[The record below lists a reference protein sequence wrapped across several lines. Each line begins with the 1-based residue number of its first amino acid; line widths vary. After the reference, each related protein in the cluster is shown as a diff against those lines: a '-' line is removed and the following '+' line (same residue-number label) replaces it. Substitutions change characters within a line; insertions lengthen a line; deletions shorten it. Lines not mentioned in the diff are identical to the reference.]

1 MLNFDQNLK
10 VLVRTASRPLE
21 RITMVKSDKSKKKS
35 PPMVCLLQIV
45 VYNHRYLN
53 NSESNW
59 RFMLKDKCFLI
70 TGGTGSFGHTLVNK
84 LLSTDIGEILIFSRD
99 EAKQHFMSQQITD
112 GRIRFILGDVRNY
125 DSLSRALINVDYV
138 FHAAALKQVPA
149 SESFP
154 WEFLQTNVQG
164 SHNLLRAISDSKVS
178 KSVFLSTDKAVYPL
192 NAMGMTKALMEKLVR
207 SDDYSSNS
215 TSVITRY
222 GNVIGSRG
230 SVIPQ
235 FIESIKNFGYVS
247 ITNPNMTRFMMSL
260 EESVELVLFALQN
273 GKNGDLFVQKSPAA
287 SVEVI
292 VGALALLLE
301 KESVEIRQIGI
312 RPGEK
317 IHETLLTA
325 EERSLAIEHEKYFQV
340 GKRTEASSSQPAASY
355 DSTQDYT
362 SANTV
367 NLSAE
372 ELAALLVQIP
382 LVTTLLK

>member
-1 MLNFDQNLK
+1 
-10 VLVRTASRPLE
+10 
-21 RITMVKSDKSKKKS
+21 
-35 PPMVCLLQIV
+35 
-45 VYNHRYLN
+45 
-53 NSESNW
+53 
-59 RFMLKDKCFLI
+59 MLKDKCFLI
-70 TGGTGSFGHTLVNK
+70 TGGTGSFGHTLVDK
-84 LLSTDIGEILIFSRD
+84 LLGTDIGEIVIFSRD
-99 EAKQHFMSQQITD
+99 EAKQHFMRQQISD
-112 GRIRFILGDVRNY
+112 ERIRFIIGDVRNY
-125 DSLSRALINVDYV
+125 DSVSRALMNIDYV

-149 SESFP
+149 SESCP
-154 WEFLQTNVQG
+154 WEFVQTNVQG

-207 SDDYSSNS
+207 SQDYSSNA

-235 FIESIKNFGYVS
+235 FIESIKNLGYVS
-247 ITNPNMTRFMMSL
+247 ITDPSMTRFMMSL
-260 EESVELVLFALQN
+260 EESVELVLFALRN
-273 GKNGDLFVQKSPAA
+273 GQNGDLFVQKSPAA
-287 SVEVI
+287 SVEII
-292 VGALALLLE
+292 VRALALLLQ
-301 KESVEIRQIGI
+301 KDNVEIRQIGI

-317 IHETLLTA
+317 MHETLLTA
-325 EERSLAIEHEKYFQV
+325 EERSLAVEHERYFQV
-340 GKRTEASSSQPAASY
+340 RKRIESSVSETAAYY

-372 ELAALLVQIP
+372 ELAAMLLEIP